1 MDFVLFGSGAALT
14 ALLGY
19 WTLVVLERILLRG
32 SPPARRVRE
41 DWGSRDHF
49 GG

>member
-19 WTLVVLERILLRG
+19 WTLLVLERFLLRG
-32 SPPARRVRE
+32 SAETRRVRE
-41 DWGSRDHF
+41 DWGPRPR